1 MSCSGDLPSCADTRP
16 CHDEVMYLRLNKRRK
31 DGKTH
36 TYWDLVESVRT
47 AKGPRQKSVAYLGEL
62 TPSQRNG
69 WADLQAR
76 LHDPAI
82 RLLRQASLFE
92 EPTSDDT
99 VPDTVEVRLD
109 GVRTENVRAF
119 GDVWMALS
127 AWRALDLERVL
138 LEIIP
143 EGREKISWTHIIAI
157 LVIGRIL
164 SPGSELHTA
173 ETWYPGTALVELFG
187 LSPDQIY
194 PQKLYRA
201 LDQVLPHKA
210 SLERHLKAKLG
221 ELFELDYELV
231 LYDIT
236 STYFEGEAAANKS
249 AQRGYSRDQRSDC
262 KQVCIGLLVSKDG
275 MPFGY
280 EIFPGNKNDSKTVE
294 EIVNVMEARHG
305 RAQRIWVMDRG
316 MVSEKNIAF
325 LKKRE
330 GARYIVGTPKSALKK
345 FEKELLSK
353 EWTTV
358 RDGLEVQLCA
368 GPDSSEVFILCR
380 SRDRRAKEEAMHDR
394 FRERIEEA
402 LKKMASGLASPR
414 CKKAKMDR
422 LDIGKRLGRV
432 LGRNWRAA
440 GLFDIR
446 VEEALERR
454 SGWKISWTEK
464 KEWQEWARL
473 SEGSYL
479 LRTNITNMQADEL
492 WKTYIQLTDVEAA
505 FRTIKTGLS
514 LRPIWHQTQERV
526 EAHILVAFLAYT
538 AWKTIQKWSERAGL
552 GSSVT
557 TLLERMR
564 EIQTTDVILP
574 TTSGREIRLSCV
586 STPGQP
592 LRVLLQR
599 LGLNVPKRLNA
610 PRWIPNQSVKM

>member
-1 MSCSGDLPSCADTRP
+1 MYIRP
-16 CHDEVMYLRLNKRRK
+16 NKRSK
-31 DGKTH
+31 DGKIH

-62 TPSQRNG
+62 TPSQRKG

-82 RLLRQASLFE
+82 RLLRQASLLE
-92 EPTSDDT
+92 EPTWDEA
-99 VPDTVEVRLD
+99 VPETVEVRLN
-109 GVRTENVRAF
+109 GVRTENVRTF
-119 GDVWMALS
+119 GDVWLALS
-127 AWRALDLERVL
+127 AWKVLDLERVL

-143 EGREKISWTHIIAI
+143 EGKEEIPWAHVIAI
-157 LVIGRIL
+157 MVIGRIL

-173 ETWYPGTALVELFG
+173 ETWYPGTALVELSG

-194 PQKLYRA
+194 PQRLYRA
-201 LDQVLPHKA
+201 LDHLLPHKV
-210 SLERHLKAKLG
+210 SLEQHLKAKLG
-221 ELFELDYELV
+221 ELFSLDYELV

-236 STYFEGEAAANKS
+236 STYFEGEAAANPS

-262 KQVCIGLLVSKDG
+262 KQVCIALLVSKDG

-280 EIFPGNKNDSKTVE
+280 EIFPGNKHDSKTVE
-294 EIVNVMEARHG
+294 EIVQAMEDRHG
-305 RAQRIWVMDRG
+305 RAQRVWVMDRG

-325 LKKRE
+325 LQKRE

-353 EWTTV
+353 DWTTV
-358 RDGLEVQLCA
+358 REGLEVRLCA
-368 GPDSSEVFILCR
+368 GPDASEKFILCR

-402 LKKMASGLASPR
+402 LKKMESGLASPR
-414 CKKAKMDR
+414 CKKEKTDR
-422 LDIGKRLGRV
+422 LEIGKRLGRV

-440 GLFDIR
+440 GLFDIQ
-446 VEEALERR
+446 VDEAPERK

-464 KEWQEWARL
+464 KEWKEWARL

-479 LRTNITNMQADEL
+479 LRTNITDMPADDL

-514 LRPIWHQTQERV
+514 LRPIHHQTKDRV

-564 EIQTTDVILP
+564 EIQTMDVILP

-586 STPGQP
+586 STPGKP
-592 LRVLLQR
+592 LQVLLQR
-599 LGLNVPKRLNA
+599 LGLKMPKRLAA
-610 PRWIPNQSVKM
+610 PRWTPVPSPEM